1 MRRIALMV
9 LLLAG
14 CGGSDGA
21 GGVNPD
27 AGYEPDG
34 GYPRAAVGGRASGDA
49 VDSAQALPRDRSL
62 RRADLQPAP
71 GTPFRAQHRAQH
83 Q

>member
-14 CGGSDGA
+14 CGGSDGS
-21 GGVNPD
+21 GNVNPD
-27 AGYEPDG
+27 GSYDPDG
-34 GYPRAAVGGRASGDA
+34 GYPRAALSGDNA
-49 VDSAQALPRDRSL
+49 ETPSSADALPSGQSL
-62 RRADLQPAP
+62 RRAGVRPAA
-71 GTPFRAQHRAQH
+71 GTRFRPQH